1 MRYRL
6 ASGAVLKLA
15 RSLYGKGHIIYTG
28 SVMHVS
34 LNCLFNEVCMRYRL
48 ASGAVLKLAP
58 SLYGKGHIMYTDQ
71 FYTSPHLLPML
82 RQGEL
87 SGCGTV
93 MSNRKYF
100 HKQIIKPRV
109 QRAVQ
114 CSQTGIVATCNM
126 ERSIP
131 HIISQQR
138 ASTTSPLLHS
148 GTNRKKSGTKVTVD
162 ATAEYN

>member
-1 MRYRL
+1 M
-6 ASGAVLKLA
+6 AKA
-15 RSLYGKGHIIYTG
+15 IIYTG

-58 SLYGKGHIMYTDQ
+58 SLYGKGHIIYTDQ
-71 FYTSPHLLPML
+71 FYTSPHLLLML
-82 RQGEL
+82 RQVEL

-100 HKQIIKPRV
+100 PKQIIKPRV

-114 CSQTGIVATCNM
+114 CSQTGIVATTWRD
-126 ERSIP
+126 RSPIYFLSNAHLP
-131 HIISQQR
+131 HHHYCTVEQ
-138 ASTTSPLLHS
+138 TE
-148 GTNRKKSGTKVTVD
+148 KSGTKVTID
-162 ATAEYN
+162 ATA